1 MINVFVTVGTTEF
14 DELIQV
20 VDQTCGN
27 QQGLQVV
34 AQVSRSSIH
43 KPVNIDYFEFS
54 NDVASYIDKADVIIT
69 HAGAGSV
76 YSMLEKGKKIIVVP
90 NLSRVD
96 SHQIELANHVEKNN
110 FAIFCRELNDLSR
123 LIYLMNS
130 RDFNPY
136 KKEDF
141 FGAELIRKLLR

>member
-14 DELIQV
+14 DELIKV
-20 VDQTCGN
+20 VDLTCGN
-27 QQGLQVV
+27 RPELKIV
-34 AQVSRSSIH
+34 AQVSRSSTY
-43 KPVNIDYFEFS
+43 KPVNIAYFKFS
-54 NDVASYIDKADVIIT
+54 NDIESYIDKADIIIT

-96 SHQIELANHVEKNN
+96 VHQKELANYVRKNN
-110 FAIFCRELNDLSR
+110 FAITCQSLSELCNLVSSADKRS
-123 LIYLMNS
+123 
-130 RDFNPY
+130 FNLY

-141 FGAELIRKLLR
+141 FGAELIRGLLK

>member
-14 DELIQV
+14 DELIKAI
-20 VDQTCGN
+20 DQACKKHPE
-27 QQGLQVV
+27 LKIV
-34 AQVSRSSIH
+34 AQVSLSSTYE
-43 KPVNIDYFEFS
+43 VLNIEYFEFS
-54 NDVASYIDKADVIIT
+54 NDIKLYIDKADVIIT

-76 YSMLEKGKKIIVVP
+76 YSMLEQGKKLIVVP

-96 SHQIELANHVEKNN
+96 LHQIELANYVERNN
-110 FAIFCRELNDLSR
+110 FAISCRALKDLPR
-123 LIYLMNS
+123 LIHSMGG
-130 RDFNPY
+130 RRFNPY